1 MHKDVQYETTI
12 PKIIRLFNS
21 QFLENVSRSVENE
34 SSIFVEI
41 AKTRRNSRRVML
53 KYSIQ
58 AMLSFQRVL
67 LHS

>member
-21 QFLENVSRSVENE
+21 QFLKNVSLAVENKG
-34 SSIFVEI
+34 SIFVGN